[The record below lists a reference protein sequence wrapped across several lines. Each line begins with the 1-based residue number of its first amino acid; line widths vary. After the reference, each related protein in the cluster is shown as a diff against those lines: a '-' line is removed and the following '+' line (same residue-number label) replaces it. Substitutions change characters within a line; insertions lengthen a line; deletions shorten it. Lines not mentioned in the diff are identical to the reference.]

1 MDEFKPED
9 ELKPDASDR
18 RPTRPRKSSSAPKAK
33 VPVSRQHM
41 MMGIGI
47 LVLLI
52 LVLGIGSALTGPDEK
67 KPASNSAST
76 GSAAPAG
83 GGSEKNI
90 DLSGSTAMSGQQ
102 NATPSA
108 EGSAPQNTAGNA
120 APAGSDG
127 QSISMPS
134 VSSTPT
140 QAAPVDT
147 PANQQRVTLPGD
159 LNTALNNQ
167 QGSVDAAAQGAQGN
181 SSLPTAPATVSGS
194 AGKAVTP
201 PAVRAET
208 PPRSLGASS
217 SSHKTPA
224 ASKPAAVKENRTH
237 TTTAH
242 NSAPASSL
250 GASSSSH
257 KTPAASKPAAVKE
270 NRTHT
275 TTAHNSAPAS
285 SGGASKSLPSGG
297 NYTLQLSGASKEA
310 SLNAWAKKQ
319 NLSGYHVYKTTR
331 NGQPWYVLVSGAYAT
346 PAEAKRAVASLPA
359 EVRAANPWVK
369 PLSQVKKESQ

>member
-18 RPTRPRKSSSAPKAK
+18 RPTRPRKSSSAPKVK

-47 LVLLI
+47 LVLL
-52 LVLGIGSALTGPDEK
+52 LVVLGIGSALTGPDEK
-67 KPASNSAST
+67 KPATNNANSGAAPSAS
-76 GSAAPAG
+76 
-83 GGSEKNI
+83 GSEKNI
-90 DLSGSTAMSGQQ
+90 DLSGSTSMSGQQ

-108 EGSAPQNTAGNA
+108 EGSAPQNTAGTA
-120 APAGSDG
+120 APAGNDS

-181 SSLPTAPATVSGS
+181 SSLPTAPATVSGN
-194 AGKAVTP
+194 GKAMTP
-201 PAVRAET
+201 PVMHAET
-208 PPRSLGASS
+208 PSRNTSNGAREAHAASNT
-217 SSHKTPA
+217 HKAPA
-224 ASKPAAVKENRTH
+224 ATKPAPVKESKTH
-237 TTTAH
+237 TTPAR
-242 NSAPASSL
+242 NAAPASS
-250 GASSSSH
+250 S
-257 KTPAASKPAAVKE
+257 
-270 NRTHT
+270 
-275 TTAHNSAPAS
+275 
-285 SGGASKSLPSGG
+285 ASKSLPSGG
-297 NYTLQLSGASKEA
+297 NYTLQLSGASKEE
-310 SLNAWAKKQ
+310 SLNAWARKQ

-331 NGQPWYVLVSGAYAT
+331 NGEPWYVLVSGAYAT
-346 PAEAKRAVASLPA
+346 PADAKRAVASLPA

>member
-18 RPTRPRKSSSAPKAK
+18 RPTRPRKTSSAPKAK

-47 LVLLI
+47 LVLL
-52 LVLGIGSALTGPDEK
+52 LVVLGIGSALTGPDDK
-67 KPASNSAST
+67 KPANTASN
-76 GSAAPAG
+76 GNAAPTATG
-83 GGSEKNI
+83 GEKNI
-90 DLSGSTAMSGQQ
+90 DLSGSTSMSGQQ
-102 NATPSA
+102 SATPSA
-108 EGSAPQNTAGNA
+108 DASQTPAASSSSAGGDSN
-120 APAGSDG
+120 
-127 QSISMPS
+127 SISMPA

-159 LNTALNNQ
+159 LNSALSNQ
-167 QGSVDAAAQGAQGN
+167 QGQVDNAAQGAQGN
-181 SSLPTAPATVSGS
+181 SSLPTAPATVSGN
-194 AGKAVTP
+194 GKAITP
-201 PAVRAET
+201 PAMRSET
-208 PPRSLGASS
+208 PARTNSNGSRETHSNTA
-217 SSHKTPA
+217 HKAPTT
-224 ASKPAAVKENRTH
+224 SKPAAGAKENKTH
-237 TTTAH
+237 TTAAH
-242 NSAPASSL
+242 NAPVS
-250 GASSSSH
+250 
-257 KTPAASKPAAVKE
+257 
-270 NRTHT
+270 
-275 TTAHNSAPAS
+275 AS
-285 SGGASKSLPSGG
+285 SGTSKSLPTGG
-297 NYTLQLSGASKEA
+297 SYTLQLSGASKEE

-346 PAEAKRAVASLPA
+346 PADAKRAVASLPA

>member
-18 RPTRPRKSSSAPKAK
+18 RPTRSRKSSSAPKVK

-47 LVLLI
+47 LVLL
-52 LVLGIGSALTGPDEK
+52 LVVLGIGSALTGPDEK
-67 KPASNSAST
+67 KPATNTANN
-76 GSAAPAG
+76 GAAPSA

-90 DLSGSTAMSGQQ
+90 DLSGSTSMSGQQ
-102 NATPSA
+102 NATPSVDGGA
-108 EGSAPQNTAGNA
+108 AQTTAGAA
-120 APAGSDG
+120 APAGNDA
-127 QSISMPS
+127 QSISMPP

-140 QAAPVDT
+140 QAETVDT

-181 SSLPTAPATVSGS
+181 SSLPTAPATVSGN
-194 AGKAVTP
+194 GKAMTP
-201 PAVRAET
+201 PAMRAET
-208 PPRSLGASS
+208 PPRNASNGARETHAASTTT
-217 SSHKTPA
+217 HKAPA
-224 ASKPAAVKENRTH
+224 ATKSTPLKENNTH
-237 TTTAH
+237 TTPAR
-242 NSAPASSL
+242 NAAPASS
-250 GASSSSH
+250 S
-257 KTPAASKPAAVKE
+257 
-270 NRTHT
+270 
-275 TTAHNSAPAS
+275 
-285 SGGASKSLPSGG
+285 ASKSLPSGG
-297 NYTLQLSGASKEA
+297 NYTLQLSGASKEE
-310 SLNAWAKKQ
+310 SLNAWARKQ

-346 PAEAKRAVASLPA
+346 PADAKRAVASLPA

>member
-18 RPTRPRKSSSAPKAK
+18 RPTRPRKQSSAPKAK

-47 LVLLI
+47 LVLL
-52 LVLGIGSALTGPDEK
+52 LVVLGIGSALTGPDEK
-67 KPASNSAST
+67 KPAATTANNGT
-76 GSAAPAG
+76 AAPAS

-90 DLSGSTAMSGQQ
+90 DLSGSTSMSGQQ
-102 NATPSA
+102 NAAPTA
-108 EGSAPQNTAGNA
+108 DANAPQTPAGAQPAGNQA
-120 APAGSDG
+120 ATGSDSN
-127 QSISMPS
+127 SISMPA

-140 QAAPVDT
+140 QAAAVET

-159 LNTALNNQ
+159 LNSALNNQ
-167 QGSVDAAAQGAQGN
+167 QGQVDNAAQGAQGN
-181 SSLPTAPATVSGS
+181 SSLPTAPATVSGN
-194 AGKAVTP
+194 GKAITP
-201 PAVRAET
+201 PAMRSET
-208 PPRSLGASS
+208 PARSS
-217 SSHKTPA
+217 SNGVRESHNSTAHKALTNT
-224 ASKPAAVKENRTH
+224 KPVPVAKENKTH
-237 TTTAH
+237 TTAAH
-242 NSAPASSL
+242 NAPVSAS
-250 GASSSSH
+250 
-257 KTPAASKPAAVKE
+257 
-270 NRTHT
+270 
-275 TTAHNSAPAS
+275 NS
-285 SGGASKSLPSGG
+285 GASKSLPTGG
-297 NYTLQLSGASKEA
+297 SYTLQLSGASKEE

-346 PAEAKRAVASLPA
+346 PADAKRAVASLPA

>member
-18 RPTRPRKSSSAPKAK
+18 RPTRPRKSSSAPKVK

-47 LVLLI
+47 LVLL
-52 LVLGIGSALTGPDEK
+52 LVVLGIGSALTGPDEK
-67 KPASNSAST
+67 KPANNTANN
-76 GSAAPAG
+76 GAAPSA

-90 DLSGSTAMSGQQ
+90 DLSGSTSMSGQQ

-108 EGSAPQNTAGNA
+108 DGSAPQNTAGTA
-120 APAGSDG
+120 APASSDG

-181 SSLPTAPATVSGS
+181 SSLPTAPATVSGN
-194 AGKAVTP
+194 GKAITP
-201 PAVRAET
+201 PAMRSET
-208 PPRSLGASS
+208 PARTSNSGTRETHASTP
-217 SSHKTPA
+217 HKTA
-224 ASKPAAVKENRTH
+224 AATKPAPVKENNTR
-237 TTTAH
+237 TTATR
-242 NSAPASSL
+242 NSAPASS
-250 GASSSSH
+250 S
-257 KTPAASKPAAVKE
+257 
-270 NRTHT
+270 
-275 TTAHNSAPAS
+275 
-285 SGGASKSLPSGG
+285 GASKSLPSGG
-297 NYTLQLSGASKEA
+297 NYTLQLSGASKEE
-310 SLNAWAKKQ
+310 SLNAWARKQ

-331 NGQPWYVLVSGAYAT
+331 NGEPWYVLVSGAYAT
-346 PAEAKRAVASLPA
+346 PADAKRAVASLPA